1 LASTSKL
8 IPTATLALAVL
19 SIAACSAPQARE
31 DSATG
36 ICRPEAASA
45 LAGKNRIG
53 DAEARQSTGAS
64 LVRQLK
70 PGQPATMDY
79 RRERV
84 TIETDPATGKIV
96 RAACG

>member
-1 LASTSKL
+1 MASTSKL
-8 IPTATLALAVL
+8 IPAATLALAVL
-19 SIAACSAPQARE
+19 SIAACSAPQAR
-31 DSATG
+31 DDGAAG

-45 LAGKNRIG
+45 LAGKSRVD
-53 DAEARQSTGAS
+53 DAQARQLTGAS
-64 LVRQLK
+64 LVRQLQ

-84 TIETDPATGKIV
+84 TIETDPATGRIV